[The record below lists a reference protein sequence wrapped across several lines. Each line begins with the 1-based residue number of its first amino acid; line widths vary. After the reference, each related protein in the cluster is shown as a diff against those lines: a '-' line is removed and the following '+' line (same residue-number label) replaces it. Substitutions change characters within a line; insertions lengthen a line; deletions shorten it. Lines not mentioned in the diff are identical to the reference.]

1 MKGQGMSDEYQAIEI
16 AFERTQLDHHL
27 TRRVWPVPTDPAE
40 VVAELRRRAKKIREQ
55 ANGSNSAPLF
65 EEHAIALLSA
75 ADLVAAALGVGNG

>member
-16 AFERTQLDHHL
+16 GELDL
-27 TRRVWPVPTDPAE
+27 TRRVWLVPADPAE
-40 VVAELRRRAKKIREQ
+40 VVAELRRRAASIREQ